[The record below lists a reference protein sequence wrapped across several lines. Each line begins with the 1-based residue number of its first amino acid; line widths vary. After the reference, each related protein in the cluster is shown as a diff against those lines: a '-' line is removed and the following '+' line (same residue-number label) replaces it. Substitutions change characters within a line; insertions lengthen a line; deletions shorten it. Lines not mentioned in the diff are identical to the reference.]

1 MKQKHNLSFDILSDR
16 SNRVAGRFGIVHSL
30 SEELQKLYLELD
42 SDLTEFNGSG
52 DWTLPLPARYIV
64 DPDQI
69 IQYARVNA
77 DYKNRPEPAETLT
90 HLQEISDSGAE

>member
-1 MKQKHNLSFDILSDR
+1 MKRKHNLAFDILSDP
-16 SNRVAGRFGIVHSL
+16 SNKVAGRFGIVHSL

-42 SDLTEFNGSG
+42 SDLTEFNGSE

-64 DPDQI
+64 DSDQI

-77 DYKNRPEPAETLT
+77 DYKNRPEPADTLN
-90 HLQEISDSGAE
+90 HLKAIRKSGAE